1 MAGGKLSPRQKMINM
16 MYLVLTALLALN
28 VSKEI
33 LKSFHL
39 MEVSFNKASENLDGK
54 IKGQMKGF
62 AEQAGNDP
70 KLKPY
75 YNQAVKAQKIADEF
89 VAYIDDIKKTLV
101 ENTGGR
107 KDAEEEEEDVGP
119 DYQQELVGMD
129 NMEVHANYFM
139 VDNADGSKEK
149 GWKGKELETK
159 VMDTRT
165 SLIAVLKQDTANGIV
180 IDPVKMKAVDDA
192 CQLNTI
198 LTQQE
203 LKKYPNWSA
212 KYLEHSPLA
221 GVVTMLTKMQSDAR
235 ATQGAVM
242 DVLNQGKTTVVKVD
256 GFTTVV
262 APVSGGGVVMSGD
275 EYKAKIFLAAI
286 TSGSEN
292 DEYILEKGGSAL
304 VEEDGNWYYVAK
316 GGSPGNFEYSG
327 IVKVKTATGDKTY
340 PFNGEYQVFQG
351 GATISA
357 TKMNVLYIG
366 VDNPISVGVPGVSP
380 AGVRPSMSGGTISRS
395 GKDWV
400 ARVTQKGTAT
410 ISAYATMSDG
420 SNRLM
425 GKMEY
430 RVKQLPKPEA
440 KWGTVES
447 GTSMARSAVA
457 IHRSIRAG
465 MGPEFAFE
473 GLKYRVTGYRFVL
486 APRKGEAF
494 MQSQKGS
501 SIPSGFSERVRKAR
515 KGDRLLVDKIRAVGP
530 DGKPRNLKPILIE
543 LM

>member
-28 VSKEI
+28 VSKEM

-54 IKGQMKGF
+54 IKGQMEGF

-75 YNQAVKAQKIADEF
+75 YNKAVEAQTITDEF
-89 VAYIDDIKKTLV
+89 VSYIEGIKTDLIEK
-101 ENTGGR
+101 TGGR
-107 KDAEEEEEDVGP
+107 QDFDDGEEGAAYEAE
-119 DYQQELVGMD
+119 LTGMD

-139 VDNADGSKEK
+139 VDNADGAKKK
-149 GWKGKELETK
+149 GWKGQELEEK
-159 VMDTRT
+159 VMGTREK
-165 SLIAVLKQDTANGIV
+165 LVGVLKQDTAKGLT
-180 IDPVKMKAVDDA
+180 IDPKQMKAVDDA
-192 CQLNTI
+192 CQLNTV
-198 LTQQE
+198 LTE
-203 LKKYPNWSA
+203 KEAKKYPSWSA

-235 ATQGAVM
+235 ATQGAVL

-256 GFTTVV
+256 GFVPVV

-275 EYKAKIFLAAI
+275 EYRAEIFLAAI

-292 DEYILEKGGSAL
+292 DEYILEKGGSEL
-304 VEEDGNWYYVAK
+304 VEENGKHYYVAR
-316 GGSPGNFEYSG
+316 GGSPGSFEYSG
-327 IVKVKTATGDKTY
+327 VVKVKTAEGDKTY
-340 PFNGEYQVFQG
+340 PFKGEYQVFQG

-366 VDNPISVGVPGVSP
+366 VDNPISVGVPGVNPS
-380 AGVRPSMSGGTISRS
+380 GVRATMSGGSIKRS

-400 ARVTQKGTAT
+400 ARVTKKGKAT
-410 ISAYATMSDG
+410 IVASATMSDG
-420 SNRLM
+420 TTRRM
-425 GKMEY
+425 GQMEY

-447 GTSMARSAVA
+447 GTSMARAAVS
-457 IHRSIRAG
+457 IHRTVRAG

-486 APRKGEAF
+486 APRKGEAY
-494 MQSQKGS
+494 MKSQSGA
-501 SIPSGFSERVRKAR
+501 SIPSAFSERIRRSK
-515 KGDRLLVDKIRAVGP
+515 KGDRILVDKIRAVGP
-530 DGKPRNLKPILIE
+530 DGKQRNLKPILIE
-543 LM
+543 LK